1 MAASSSGR
9 VARSVP
15 LNARPT
21 GVRTEETTTTSRIGN
36 SVTIVARRAT
46 GFGTPDLPSSF
57 PATREAIVD
66 RDVSNHRAGR
76 RNGIAVCAH
85 AFPVKLNR
93 LADEIL
99 HFVERFAR
107 SAKARQVGSV
117 CAPAGGRFFV
127 DDEVFH
133 LFNVPGGMLPFNCCF
148 HPSTR
153 ALFPSAS
160 ASGTI
165 PFF

>member
-57 PATREAIVD
+57 PVTREAIVD
-66 RDVSNHRAGR
+66 RDGSSHRAGR
-76 RNGIAVCAH
+76 RNGIAVCGH
-85 AFPVKLNR
+85 AFQVKLNR
-93 LADEIL
+93 LADEML
-99 HFVERFAR
+99 HFVELFAR
-107 SAKARQVGSV
+107 SAKARQVGSACTQPV
-117 CAPAGGRFFV
+117 ADF
-127 DDEVFH
+127 
-133 LFNVPGGMLPFNCCF
+133 
-148 HPSTR
+148 S
-153 ALFPSAS
+153 
-160 ASGTI
+160 
-165 PFF
+165 